1 MLETFTAQPL
11 LRLDPDL
18 AQLLTPE
25 RLMQA
30 EFDLRAT
37 VANIDAGAWDPRD
50 VSARPCPADIGVLVL
65 SGVIMRELCVHE
77 TPSGELFG
85 PGDII
90 RDIPAATSELL
101 ERSVRWQVLE
111 RATVAVMDRETGHM
125 LRRYPEVMA
134 IVLDRLNAR
143 AERLAVAQAI
153 SQITGVHTRV
163 EALLWHLAER
173 CGRVGAD
180 GVIMPLRLSHR
191 MIGSLV
197 GARRP
202 TVSTAIARLADERR
216 VARRFDGTWLLLAD
230 APPTSPL
237 PYDEPQPIRATRTAQ
252 ARRPRHVAGA
262 AAH

>member
-1 MLETFTAQPL
+1 MLETFTAHPL

-25 RLMQA
+25 RLTQA
-30 EFDLRAT
+30 EFDVRGD
-37 VANIDAGAWDPRD
+37 VASIEAGVWDPRQ
-50 VSARPCPADIGVLVL
+50 VSARPCPADIGVLIL
-65 SGVIMRELCVHE
+65 DGVIMRELYVHE

-90 RDIPAATSELL
+90 RGLPAESSELL
-101 ERSVRWQVLE
+101 EREVRWHVLE
-111 RATVAVMDRETGHM
+111 RASVASMDRETGHM

-134 IVLDRLNAR
+134 VVLDRLNAR
-143 AERLAVAQAI
+143 AERLAVTQAI
-153 SQITGVHTRV
+153 SQITGVHTRI

-173 CGRVGAD
+173 WGRVSAD

-191 MIGSLV
+191 MIGALV

-202 TVSTAIARLADERR
+202 TVSSAIARLADQGR

-230 APPTSPL
+230 APPTSPH
-237 PYDEPQPIRATRTAQ
+237 PYDEPLPT
-252 ARRPRHVAGA
+252 HVTMKAGA
-262 AAH
+262 

>member
-1 MLETFTAQPL
+1 MLETFTAQSL

-25 RLMQA
+25 RLVQA
-30 EFDLRAT
+30 QLDLRVNVLA
-37 VANIDAGAWDPRD
+37 VEAGGWDPRH
-50 VSARPCPADIGVLVL
+50 AGAPCPADIGVLVL

-90 RDIPAATSELL
+90 RAIPSASTELL
-101 ERSVRWQVLE
+101 ERSVRWDVLE
-111 RATVAVMDRETGHM
+111 RASVASMDRGIGHL

-134 IVLDRLNAR
+134 VVLDRLNAR
-143 AERLAVAQAI
+143 AERLAVTQAI

-173 CGRVGAD
+173 WGRVGAD

-202 TVSTAIARLADERR
+202 TVSTAIARLADDGR
-216 VARRFDGTWLLLAD
+216 VARRFDGTWLLCAG
-230 APPTSPL
+230 APPTSAH
-237 PYDEPQPIRATRTAQ
+237 PYDEPWPASTASARG
-252 ARRPRHVAGA
+252 ARRSAGA
-262 AAH
+262 ATR

>member
-1 MLETFTAQPL
+1 MLETLTAQPL

-25 RLMQA
+25 RLTQA
-30 EFDLRAT
+30 EFDLRGT
-37 VANIDAGAWDPRD
+37 VANLETGVWDPRH
-50 VSARPCPADIGVLVL
+50 VTARPCPADIGVLVL

-77 TPSGELFG
+77 SPSGELFG
-85 PGDII
+85 PGDIV
-90 RDIPAATSELL
+90 RATPAETSELL
-101 ERSVRWQVLE
+101 ERAVRWQVLE
-111 RATVAVMDRETGHM
+111 RASVAVMDRETGHM

-134 IVLDRLNAR
+134 MVLDRLNAR

-173 CGRVGAD
+173 WGRVGAD

-202 TVSTAIARLADERR
+202 TVSTAIARLADEMR

-237 PYDEPQPIRATRTAQ
+237 PYDEPLSINTTHAGERSRRHAT
-252 ARRPRHVAGA
+252 GA
-262 AAH
+262 LTP

>member
-1 MLETFTAQPL
+1 MLETSTAQPL

-18 AQLLTPE
+18 AHLLTPE
-25 RLMQA
+25 RLAQA
-30 EFDLRAT
+30 EFDVRGTVAT
-37 VANIDAGAWDPRD
+37 VEAGVWDPRH

-77 TPSGELFG
+77 TLSGELFG

-90 RDIPAATSELL
+90 RGIPAGPGELL
-101 ERSVRWQVLE
+101 EREVRWQVLE
-111 RATVAVMDRETGHM
+111 RASVASMDRGTGHA

-173 CGRVGAD
+173 WGRVSAD
-180 GVIMPLRLSHR
+180 GVILPLRLSHR

-202 TVSTAIARLADERR
+202 TVSTAIARLSDQDR
-216 VARRFDGTWLLLAD
+216 VTRRFDGTWLLLAD
-230 APPTSPL
+230 EPPTSPY
-237 PYDEPQPIRATRTAQ
+237 PDNEPLWTDATLTAS
-252 ARRPRHVAGA
+252 V
-262 AAH
+262 

>member
-1 MLETFTAQPL
+1 MLETLTAQPL

-18 AQLLTPE
+18 AELLTTE

-37 VANIDAGAWDPRD
+37 VANLETGVWDPRQ
-50 VSARPCPADIGVLVL
+50 VIARPCPADIGLLVL
-65 SGVIMRELCVHE
+65 SGVIMRELCVNE

-90 RDIPAATSELL
+90 RDIPAGTSELL
-101 ERSVRWQVLE
+101 ERGLRWQVLE
-111 RATVAVMDRETGHM
+111 RASVAVMDRETGHM

-134 IVLDRLNAR
+134 IVLDRFNAR
-143 AERLAVAQAI
+143 AERLAVTQAI

-173 CGRVGAD
+173 WGRVGAD
-180 GVIMPLRLSHR
+180 GLIMPLRLSHR

-216 VARRFDGTWLLLAD
+216 VARRFDGTWLLLAEKRAA
-230 APPTSPL
+230 APPDYMRAGWVGEVTVALDAL
-237 PYDEPQPIRATRTAQ
+237 P
-252 ARRPRHVAGA
+252 ARRIGV
-262 AAH
+262 